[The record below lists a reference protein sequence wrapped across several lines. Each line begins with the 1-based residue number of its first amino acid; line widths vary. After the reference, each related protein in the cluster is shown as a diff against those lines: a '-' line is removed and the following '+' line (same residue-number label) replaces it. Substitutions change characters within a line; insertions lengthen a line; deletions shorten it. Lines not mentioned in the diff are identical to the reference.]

1 MFNWISSPLL
11 TNVTFSGNSASTGG
25 GIYNWNTSSPTLTN
39 VIFIVNTA
47 TNYGGGIDNNN
58 NSDPTLTNVTFSGNS
73 ASYGGGMYNYFNS
86 SPTLTNVTFSGNS
99 AATGSGG
106 GMYNDNSNPTLT
118 NVTFSGN
125 SAINGGGMYNWN
137 SNLTLTNV
145 TFSGNSATNGGG
157 LYNANS
163 NPTLTNVILWGD
175 SASSGPEIN
184 NSTSNPTISYSD
196 IQGCGGSGV
205 GWQATCGTD
214 GGKNI
219 DADPLFVNAAGGNLR
234 LQSGSPAIDA
244 GNNAA
249 VPVSVTTDLD
259 GSPRFVD
266 IPTVPDTGSGIPP
279 IVDMGAYEVIL
290 TTAAFSSAG
299 AQDGWILESTETSN
313 TGGSSNATATTFNL
327 GDDASDRQFRTI
339 LSFNTA
345 SLPDTA
351 TITSVTLQIK
361 RQGIVGTNP
370 FLTHGKI
377 LVDIR
382 KGPFG
387 TALLQL
393 TDFNAAASK
402 NNVAQFSNTPLA
414 GNWYS
419 VNLNPTAFAYINKT
433 GITQF
438 RLRFFKDDND
448 DMGAD
453 YLKFFSGNAT
463 AAYRPV
469 LIIQYIP

>member
-1 MFNWISSPLL
+1 
-11 TNVTFSGNSASTGG
+11 
-25 GIYNWNTSSPTLTN
+25 
-39 VIFIVNTA
+39 
-47 TNYGGGIDNNN
+47 
-58 NSDPTLTNVTFSGNS
+58 
-73 ASYGGGMYNYFNS
+73 
-86 SPTLTNVTFSGNS
+86 
-99 AATGSGG
+99 
-106 GMYNDNSNPTLT
+106 MYNDSSNPTLT

-125 SAINGGGMYNWN
+125 SATGSGGGMYND
-137 SNLTLTNV
+137 T
-145 TFSGNSATNGGG
+145 
-157 LYNANS
+157 S
-163 NPTLTNVILWGD
+163 NPTLTNVIIWG
-175 SASSGPEIN
+175 STSGGSISN
-184 NSTSNPTISYSD
+184 NTSNPTISYSD
-196 IQGCGGSGV
+196 IQGCGGSG
-205 GWQATCGTD
+205 GWTSACGTD
-214 GGKNI
+214 GGNNI
-219 DADPLFVNAAGGNLR
+219 DANPHFVNAAGGNLR

-244 GNNAA
+244 GNNSA
-249 VPVSVTTDLD
+249 PGLSGVTTDLD
-259 GSPRFVD
+259 GSPR
-266 IPTVPDTGSGIPP
+266 IIGGT
-279 IVDMGAYEVIL
+279 VDMGAYEAIP
-290 TTAAFSSAG
+290 TATFSSAG

-313 TGGSSNATATTFNL
+313 TGGSLNATATTFNL
-327 GDDASDRQFRTI
+327 GDDASDRQFRAI

-351 TITSVTLQIK
+351 TITSVILQIK